1 MVGPT
6 PPRAA
11 PLPDLRAVP
20 MIGVAALLLL
30 IILIAGNE
38 AARWRAAKREAEL
51 YRRDRNGRWS

>member
-1 MVGPT
+1 
-6 PPRAA
+6 
-11 PLPDLRAVP
+11 